1 MAEIDLTKLKNS
13 IKKGLPL
20 KRRRTLFLI
29 LGAISVVVTF
39 CAIYFGLMPI
49 NFASGGFKA
58 YLVFMAL
65 LWSVPMLFKVSADK
79 KIVTETNGKKVSFA
93 EFVKSNKDE
102 GQKGQLDKYS
112 RPKLISFWSLPLL
125 LAAAL
130 VLLMIVLSIGVSPL
144 FKSTSYRDLIN
155 VSDNADFLEGVENYD
170 TMQIPVVDAAL
181 ADKLGDKKLGE
192 DNYGSQFEVGTYTMI
207 TYNDTL
213 YWIAP
218 IEYRGFF
225 QWTSKPASP
234 GYLLINATDQSDVR
248 IVRDE
253 LNYVDSAYLHDD
265 LNRKIYFS
273 SMTRYREK
281 RPHLELDDNGRP
293 MFVDAVLKK
302 KFAFT
307 SGVDSVGV
315 IITDAKTGESKFY
328 ETGSVPSWVDRIQP
342 ASIVEDQL
350 NFWGNYVH
358 GFFNSLFAKKD
369 VLAVSTGINYVY
381 SNGAMYL
388 QTGMTSVGNDE
399 SIVGVSMVD
408 MRTKN
413 TKFYRVAGAT
423 EFAAAQ
429 SAIGAEQAQRF
440 SASDPIIINFNGT
453 PTYFMMLKDDEGLP
467 KRYAYVNVADYRI
480 VATDENRD
488 GALASYEMKIA
499 PNKVATDVVLTIKE
513 ISQGIVVDGN
523 TYYYIKFY
531 RPESGEFAENFE
543 ELIFKAPF
551 TLNPALAFM
560 RPGDTVKADLLSSLE
575 NLITKIQPFN

>member
-1 MAEIDLTKLKNS
+1 MAEIDFNKMKSTLSKRTKLK
-13 IKKGLPL
+13 G
-20 KRRRTLFLI
+20 KRTMLI
-29 LGAISVVVTF
+29 VLGAVSAVITF
-39 CAIYFGLMPI
+39 VAVYFGLMPI
-49 NFASGGFKA
+49 NFASGGFKF
-58 YLVFMAL
+58 YLILMAL
-65 LWSVPMLFKVSADK
+65 LWSIPLLFKTPAKD
-79 KIVTETNGKKVSFA
+79 N
-93 EFVKSNKDE
+93 VKE
-102 GQKGQLDKYS
+102 YR
-112 RPKLISFWSLPLL
+112 RPKLLSGWGVPLL
-125 LAAAL
+125 IAAAL
-130 VLLMIVLSIGVSPL
+130 LLLVIVLAVGVSPL
-144 FKSTSYRDLIN
+144 FKSKGYRDLIT
-155 VSDNADFLEGVENYD
+155 VSDNADFIEGVENYD

-192 DNYGSQFEVGTYTMI
+192 DNYGSQFEVGRYTMI
-207 TYNDTL
+207 TYQDTL

-225 QWTSKPASP
+225 QWTSKPSSP
-234 GYLLINATDQSDVR
+234 GYVLINATDQSDVR

-265 LNRKIYFS
+265 LNRKVYFS
-273 SMTRYREK
+273 NMFRYREK
-281 RPHLELDDNGRP
+281 SPHLELDDNGKP

-302 KFAFT
+302 RFAFT

-315 IITDAKTGESKFY
+315 IITDAKTGQSAYYATED
-328 ETGSVPSWVDRIQP
+328 VPEWVDRIQP

-350 NFWGNYVH
+350 NYWGRYVH

-369 VLAVSTGINYVY
+369 VLEVSTGINYVY
-381 SNGAMYL
+381 SNGEMYL

-408 MRTKN
+408 MRTKR
-413 TKFYRVAGAT
+413 TKFFRVAGAT

-429 SAIGAEQAQRF
+429 SAIGAEQAQRY

-480 VATDENRD
+480 VATDENREA
-488 GALASYEMKIA
+488 ALAAYEMKIA
-499 PNKVATDVVLTIKE
+499 PNKVMKDVTLTVKQ

-523 TYYYIKFY
+523 TYYYLKFN
-531 RPESGEFAENFE
+531 RPADGDFAEDFE

-551 TLNPALAFM
+551 TLNPALAFLQA
-560 RPGDTVKADLLSSLE
+560 GDTVKVDLLSSLE
-575 NLITKIQPFN
+575 NLITRIETV